1 MKISQREAHQL
12 RRRVRELE
20 DELNLRTIQWTE
32 EYPSWTTIGAERLTP
47 ITLAKIQ
54 VARKLKHA
62 VMVVEKSDGIAIF
75 LACELRGT
83 K

>member
-20 DELNLRTIQWTE
+20 NELNLRTIQWTE
-32 EYPSWTTIGAERLTP
+32 EYPSWTCIGSEEMTP
-47 ITLAKIQ
+47 IMSAKIG
-54 VARKLKHA
+54 VARRLKHA
-62 VMVVEKSDGIAIF
+62 VLVVEKEDGIAKYF
-75 LACELRGT
+75 ACELRGT